1 LLGVTNKA
9 AGTVP
14 IVAAAAVWEVARLW
28 HEPQK
33 DVLKKFLQSKT
44 YASLLDFETGLFAD
58 GHFVI
63 ADRFME
69 ESENKS

>member
-1 LLGVTNKA
+1 MTNKA
-9 AGTVP
+9 GGTVP
-14 IVAAAAVWEVARLW
+14 IVAAAAIQEVSRLRR
-28 HEPQK
+28 EPQK

-44 YASLLDFETGLFAD
+44 YASLLDFETGLFAV